1 MADHAAAQL
10 DIEAVETYLT
20 AHIPGFRGP
29 IEAEKTPTGQS
40 NPTFLLSSPSG
51 RYVLRRK
58 PPGVLLKSAHAVDR
72 EFRVISALAETDVPT
87 PKTYV
92 LCEDEDVLGTM
103 FYVMARVEGGVWFDP
118 ALPDFD
124 NDARAA
130 MYDSMNAALAA
141 LHMVDYNAVGLGD
154 FGKPGSYFMRQF
166 TRWTKQYR
174 ASETETI
181 KPMDDLIAWLDET
194 CPEEDTKSTLVHGDY
209 RIDNLIYHPAEPKVS
224 AVLDWELSTIGQPIS
239 DLAYQIMQWMMP
251 PGKVGR
257 GLAGVDRKALGI
269 PTDEEYVEAYMR
281 RTGVTDIP
289 ELNFAI
295 VFSLFRSGAILQGV
309 KKRGLD
315 GNASNPEQAIRLGDK
330 IPDIAEAGLALI
342 KAKGL

>member
-1 MADHAAAQL
+1 MAHEAAKL
-10 DIEAVETYLT
+10 DTDAVEKYLKSV
-20 AHIPGFRGP
+20 IPGFQGP
-29 IEAEKTPTGQS
+29 ITAEKTPTGQS

-72 EFRVISALAETDVPT
+72 EFRVISALQQTDVPV

-103 FYVMARVEGGVWFDP
+103 FYVMERVEGGVWFDP

-124 NDARAA
+124 NDARAK
-130 MYDSMNAALAA
+130 MFDSMNAALAA
-141 LHMVDYNAVGLGD
+141 LHMVDYKAVGLET

-181 KPMDDLIAWLDET
+181 KPMDDLIAWMDDN
-194 CPEEDTKSTLVHGDY
+194 CPAEDTKTSLVHGDY
-209 RIDNLIYHPAEPKVS
+209 RIDNLIYHPTQPQVS

-239 DLAYQIMQWMMP
+239 DLAYQLMQWMMP
-251 PGKVGR
+251 PGTVGR
-257 GLAGVDRKALGI
+257 GLQGVDRKALGL
-269 PTDEEYVEAYMR
+269 PSDEEYVEAYMR
-281 RTGVTDIP
+281 RTGLTDIP
-289 ELNFAI
+289 ELHFAI

-315 GNASNPEQAIRLGDK
+315 GNASNPEQALKMGEK
-330 IPDIAEAGLALI
+330 IPAIAEAGLQII
-342 KAKGL
+342 KEKGL